1 MKTINI
7 GNMPEIPFNLT
18 ESLNQLRIN
27 LRFCGQDKKVIMVSS
42 SMPNEGKS
50 FIALQ
55 LWKQLAEAGQK
66 TLLIDCD
73 LRGSVMRQTYGL
85 VSSDKMMGLAYYLSK
100 QAEKDDVIYG
110 TDIRNAYMIPVAS
123 TVANPTILLEGNR
136 FEELIEE
143 CKNEFDYIIVDTPP
157 LGIIADGLSIA
168 TVCDGTLLV
177 VRSNETGKKVVDNSV
192 QLLKRTGTPLLGIV
206 LNRVDM
212 KKKSGGYYGS
222 YGKYGYGEKYYK
234 K

>member
-110 TDIRNAYMIPVAS
+110 IDIRNAYMIPVAS
-123 TVANPTILLEGNR
+123 TVANPTILLEGDR
-136 FEELIEE
+136 FGELIEE
-143 CKNEFDYIIVDTPP
+143 
-157 LGIIADGLSIA
+157 
-168 TVCDGTLLV
+168 
-177 VRSNETGKKVVDNSV
+177 
-192 QLLKRTGTPLLGIV
+192 
-206 LNRVDM
+206 
-212 KKKSGGYYGS
+212 
-222 YGKYGYGEKYYK
+222 
-234 K
+234 